1 MESTSI
7 SSAPQ
12 LDQADLPRLLSRFY
26 DRVRCDAELGPV
38 FNDAIHDWPEHLDR
52 LEDFWSSVMLAS
64 GRYKGNPVVIHLI
77 QAHRITPGM
86 FDRWLELWEQ
96 TTGELLPDEVARTAQ
111 AKARR
116 IAKSLQVAIRLRT
129 PGESSLTNST
139 TKGDQR
145 CNNR

>member
-1 MESTSI
+1 MESTSL

-12 LDQADLPRLLSRFY
+12 LDQATLPVLLRRFY
-26 DRVRCDAELGPV
+26 DRVRRDAELGPV
-38 FNDAIHDWPEHLDR
+38 FNDAVHDWPEHLDR

-64 GRYKGNPVVIHLI
+64 GRYKGNPIVIHLI
-77 QAHRITPGM
+77 HAQRITPGM
-86 FDRWLELWEQ
+86 FGRWLELWEQ

-129 PGESSLTNST
+129 PGESSLTTS
-139 TKGDQR
+139 TKGDQ
-145 CNNR
+145 

>member
-1 MESTSI
+1 M
-7 SSAPQ
+7 
-12 LDQADLPRLLSRFY
+12 
-26 DRVRCDAELGPV
+26 
-38 FNDAIHDWPEHLDR
+38 FNDAIHDWAEHLDR

-77 QAHRITPGM
+77 HAHRITPSM
-86 FDRWLELWEQ
+86 FSRWLELWEQ

-129 PGESSLTNST
+129 PGENLLTNST
-139 TKGDQR
+139 TKEMNDATTVKPA
-145 CNNR
+145 NNRDCESDSAGPCGAWDDSH

>member
-1 MESTSI
+1 MEITSV

-12 LDQADLPRLLSRFY
+12 LDQAALPGLLRRFY
-26 DRVRCDAELGPV
+26 DQVRCDAELGPV
-38 FNDAIHDWPEHLDR
+38 FNDAVQDWAEHLGR

-77 QAHRITPGM
+77 HAHRITPGM
-86 FDRWLELWEQ
+86 FSRWLELWEQ

-116 IAKSLQVAIRLRT
+116 IARSLQVAIRLRT
-129 PGESSLTNST
+129 PGESSLANFI
-139 TKGDQR
+139 TKGDQ
-145 CNNR
+145 